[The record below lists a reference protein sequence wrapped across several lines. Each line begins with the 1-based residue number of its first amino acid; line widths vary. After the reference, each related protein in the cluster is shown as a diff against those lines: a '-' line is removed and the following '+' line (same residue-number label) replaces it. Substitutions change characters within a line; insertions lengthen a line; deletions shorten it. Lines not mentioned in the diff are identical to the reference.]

1 MLRSAVKLWMAA
13 SVLSTRLLRLVWENS
28 YALRLRSYN
37 VTPERSR
44 VKLDSW
50 LKNIIS
56 SKLVTE
62 RFSQCNKNFG
72 LRNCQSGGE
81 IKYPYVAN
89 IL

>member
-1 MLRSAVKLWMAA
+1 MLHSAVKLWLAA
-13 SVLSTRLLRLVWENS
+13 SVLSTRLLRPVWENT
-28 YALRLRSYN
+28 YTPWLRSYN
-37 VTPERSR
+37 ATPKRSK

-72 LRNCQSGGE
+72 LRNCQCGGE
-81 IKYPYVAN
+81 IKYTFVAN
-89 IL
+89 TL